1 MLIGSDYDK
10 LELQLFGYDLL
21 EPNTF
26 VGDVVIF
33 ALALFLAYKTAKLP
47 AKGNY
52 FRYWKWFFIVFGFSF
67 LAGGFGHLFYNYW
80 GVPGKLTAWY
90 TGMLAT
96 LLVEVAFLSIFPNEK
111 WRKRLIVFAVVK
123 MIAAFIA
130 EAYVL
135 ATYDLSVD
143 QSKGLFIPTLSSVLG
158 LALVFGVLAT
168 YYKNKIDK
176 SFGLYHISIV
186 IMLTPVFFQLF
197 KINFAQWFDRN
208 DVSHVMILASLPV
221 YYYAVR
227 SFAVKP

>member
-1 MLIGSDYDK
+1 MIGSDYEK
-10 LELQLFGYDLL
+10 LTVQLFGCDLL

-26 VGDVVIF
+26 IGDVIIF
-33 ALALFLAYKTAKLP
+33 AVAIILAYKTAKFS
-47 AKGNY
+47 AKEKY
-52 FRYWKWFFIVFGFSF
+52 FLYWKWFFIVFGFSF

-80 GVPGKLTAWY
+80 GVPGKLAAWY

-96 LLVEVAFLSIFPNEK
+96 FLVELAFLSIFPNEK
-111 WRKRLIVFAVVK
+111 WKKRLITFAVVK
-123 MIAAFIA
+123 MVAAFVA

-135 ATYDLSVD
+135 ATYDLSAD

-168 YYKNKIDK
+168 YYKNRLDK
-176 SFGLYHISIV
+176 SFGIFHITIV
-186 IMLTPVFFQLF
+186 IMLVPVFFQLF

-208 DVSHVMILASLPV
+208 DVSHVMILASLPL

-227 SFAVKP
+227 RYAIKP